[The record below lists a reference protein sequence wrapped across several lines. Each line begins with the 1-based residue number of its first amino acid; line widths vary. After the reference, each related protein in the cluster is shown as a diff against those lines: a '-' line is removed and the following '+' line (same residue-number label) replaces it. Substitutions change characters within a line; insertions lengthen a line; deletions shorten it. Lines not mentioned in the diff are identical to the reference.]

1 MKLQAVLVALCC
13 TSHDALR
20 PTLTTQRRAQLRG
33 GLSMQY
39 VPDGMTAAQYN
50 ALKSKEK
57 KASTNKNFGRGGARG
72 FESRSMNSFVKAL
85 ENGEAEHLMPV
96 NPDDVRKGKIKLKDV
111 PYMQRG
117 GSWTNNDLLGKK
129 GWQTTGF
136 GMKALNDGKAEKMKT
151 NKWDK
156 LYNAKK
162 PTNSILGMGAGLD
175 WTGKGASGD
184 SIAARAK
191 KNGLNADQQMW
202 RDSGALSQAEIQRMN
217 KQRDR
222 KKNMFGGGPKIQG
235 GRAGAAPPAPEKKK
249 FFGLF

>member
-111 PYMQRG
+111 PYCSAAGPGR
-117 GSWTNNDLLGKK
+117 
-129 GWQTTGF
+129 TT
-136 GMKALNDGKAEKMKT
+136 T
-151 NKWDK
+151 
-156 LYNAKK
+156 
-162 PTNSILGMGAGLD
+162 S
-175 WTGKGASGD
+175 SG
-184 SIAARAK
+184 R
-191 KNGLNADQQMW
+191 
-202 RDSGALSQAEIQRMN
+202 
-217 KQRDR
+217 
-222 KKNMFGGGPKIQG
+222 
-235 GRAGAAPPAPEKKK
+235 RAGRQRVS
-249 FFGLF
+249 G